1 MSIWIDLLFMH
12 GHFATPRVLEH
23 LLTPAAEPVDPPAG
37 GSESLPPEPE
47 MDDEEARQ
55 QWELLVSDPEPYV
68 RLFPAVH
75 HPFRSVGQLP

>member
-23 LLTPAAEPVDPPAG
+23 LLTPAAEPAVPPAV
-37 GSESLPPEPE
+37 GSEDLPSEPE
-47 MDDEEARQ
+47 MDDDEARH
-55 QWELLVSDPEPYV
+55 QWELLVSDTA
-68 RLFPAVH
+68 RFPVIH